1 MKIYPDITRRNLLKS
16 GFLILSLPLLFSAKQ
31 ISAKQISNSF
41 DSATSFNMKYLIKGL
56 RDTKNVICMQEAD
69 RLERIN
75 YKNNNYYYLH
85 LRNAGIDLYNA
96 QLIATSLRKTHQN
109 NKLFL
114 DSFSIS
120 YNTSLSNKGLKVIL
134 ESLPGHIK
142 ELGFVG
148 CRFDDNAGDLIISF
162 LTRCKDLTIVCVEDN
177 AFSNSMK
184 RKIKNALVH
193 LPYSSL
199 VI

>member
-1 MKIYPDITRRNLLKS
+1 MKIYPDRTRRNLLKS

-31 ISAKQISNSF
+31 ISNSF
-41 DSATSFNMKYLIKGL
+41 DLATSFNMKYLIKGL